1 MKFVPQTFHLQ
12 IYSCVYKPST
22 QWPYI
27 GLRARRLGRWGTWI
41 RRVNIVTGVIRII
54 RHQRV
59 VCSPQRRS
67 FTRSCVHEAF
77 CEKEITNHRRWWR
90 VQPQG
95 NANAKWWN
103 SLIDGEWYG
112 LKAMTPG
119 LQASRSRARALNVH
133 FYLPFHAS
141 EPGSSSDSW
150 DSAGKTQGLPVVL
163 YRSSAQ
169 WKKRLLWEKEIQ
181 NCP

>member
-1 MKFVPQTFHLQ
+1 MALHWLASKKIGSLGDLNLESEHCHRSHPNHQASAGYLLSSKTFF
-12 IYSCVYKPST
+12 YPF
-22 QWPYI
+22 
-27 GLRARRLGRWGTWI
+27 LRSWG
-41 RRVNIVTGVIRII
+41 VLL
-54 RHQRV
+54 
-59 VCSPQRRS
+59 
-67 FTRSCVHEAF
+67 
-77 CEKEITNHRRWWR
+77 KEITNHRRWWR

-141 EPGSSSDSW
+141 EPGSSSGSW

>member
-1 MKFVPQTFHLQ
+1 MALHWLASKKIGSLGDLNSESEHCHRSHPNHQASAGYLLSSKAFFYPFLRSWGVLWKRNHKSQTMMK
-12 IYSCVYKPST
+12 
-22 QWPYI
+22 
-27 GLRARRLGRWGTWI
+27 GTTAGE
-41 RRVNIVTGVIRII
+41 RKC
-54 RHQRV
+54 QV
-59 VCSPQRRS
+59 V
-67 FTRSCVHEAF
+67 EL
-77 CEKEITNHRRWWR
+77 IDWWR
-90 VQPQG
+90 MI
-95 NANAKWWN
+95 WT
-103 SLIDGEWYG
+103 
-112 LKAMTPG
+112 KAMTPG

>member
-1 MKFVPQTFHLQ
+1 
-12 IYSCVYKPST
+12 
-22 QWPYI
+22 
-27 GLRARRLGRWGTWI
+27 
-41 RRVNIVTGVIRII
+41 
-54 RHQRV
+54 
-59 VCSPQRRS
+59 
-67 FTRSCVHEAF
+67 
-77 CEKEITNHRRWWR
+77 
-90 VQPQG
+90 
-95 NANAKWWN
+95 
-103 SLIDGEWYG
+103 
-112 LKAMTPG
+112 MTPG

-150 DSAGKTQGLPVVL
+150 DSVEKTQGLPVVL